1 MFDWLRKLFLNA
13 KARGAQLERLEQ
25 QARTAKAQLNES
37 LSLACNS
44 TIPEAKVSHLEFA
57 KSKFAELKAIA
68 AEHPR
73 MRLTNE
79 KEVDAA
85 IMQLEQDF
93 SRAGY
98 YAIRNQSASVQ
109 VSLSRKAQEFLR

>member
-13 KARGAQLERLEQ
+13 KVQGALLEKLEQ
-25 QARTAKAQLNES
+25 QAYTAKAQLNEY
-37 LSLACNS
+37 LSLACSS
-44 TIPEAKVSHLEFA
+44 TKPAAKVSHLEFA

-79 KEVDAA
+79 TEVDAA
-85 IMQLEQDF
+85 IKQLEQDF

-98 YAIRNQSASVQ
+98 YAIRNQSASVH
-109 VSLSRKAQEFLR
+109 VSLSRKAEEFLR

>member
-25 QARTAKAQLNES
+25 QACTAKAQLNES

-44 TIPEAKVSHLEFA
+44 TIPEAKVSNLEFA

-98 YAIRNQSASVQ
+98 YSIRNQSASVQ